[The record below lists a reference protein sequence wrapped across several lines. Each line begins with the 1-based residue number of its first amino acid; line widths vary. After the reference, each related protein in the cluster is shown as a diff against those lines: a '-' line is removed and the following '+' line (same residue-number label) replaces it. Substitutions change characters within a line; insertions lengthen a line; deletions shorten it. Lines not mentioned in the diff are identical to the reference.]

1 MVAAGRDIPRM
12 RLVAAVVALL
22 LSPLAAAA
30 MPAVGDKAPDFTLT
44 DQHGKAVH
52 LGAYR
57 GKSSVVVA
65 FYPMAFTPG

>member
-1 MVAAGRDIPRM
+1 M

-44 DQHGKAVH
+44 DQHGKPVH
-52 LGAYR
+52 LATYR
-57 GKSSVVVA
+57 GKANVVVA
-65 FYPMAFTPG
+65 FYPMALTPG